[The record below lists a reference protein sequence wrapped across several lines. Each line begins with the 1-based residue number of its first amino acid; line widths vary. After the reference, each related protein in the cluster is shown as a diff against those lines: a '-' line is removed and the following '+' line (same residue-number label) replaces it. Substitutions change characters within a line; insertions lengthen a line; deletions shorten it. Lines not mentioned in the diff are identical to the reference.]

1 MKETYVMSRVDYAHE
16 LAAAL
21 DEFSC
26 QQYFGVSRDLL
37 DSDFMVWN
45 QSLECAYQE
54 YLDSMEEEE
63 A

>member
-1 MKETYVMSRVDYAHE
+1 MNENYVMSRVDYAHE
-16 LAAAL
+16 LAACL

-26 QQYFGVSRDLL
+26 QQYFGVSRDVL

-45 QSLECAYQE
+45 QSLEVAYQE

-63 A
+63 V

>member
-1 MKETYVMSRVDYAHE
+1 MYTMSRIEYAHE
-16 LAAAL
+16 LAACF

-37 DSDFMVWN
+37 DSDFAVWN

-54 YLDSMEEEE
+54 YLDGLEEEE
-63 A
+63 